1 MSNSAPRSRLRSFV
15 PARLLVSAALSLGAL
30 APSFAALSLVD
41 GRAAL
46 ADEDPRVTA
55 RNHYQA
61 GQKAYAAGDYRL
73 AIREFAAAEQLAPSG
88 FNDYNLGLCYDK
100 LGEADPAVRYYRSY
114 LDRVKDAKNRSAVEA
129 SISRLEAALASAQNK
144 EQQRLEAERRAEEQR
159 QAEAARRAEEERL
172 AAEAKAKAEAE
183 AEAKAKA
190 DAEAKARAEAE
201 AAEGTEGGV
210 PGGVPG
216 GMPGGVEGGVV
227 GGAATGGGSDSS
239 SPGASSSAST
249 GNPQLDRVSAIDVAA
264 IRTQRL
270 AQLGGVGGQGQPGA
284 AGQPGTAGAAGNGA
298 AAQGQADS
306 GRSKGSDPVYKKW
319 WFWAIV
325 GVGAIVIV
333 SAATD
338 EEDAQPGRRSFLLDE
353 VGGGGRGGA
362 TLLRW

>member
-172 AAEAKAKAEAE
+172 AAEAD

-190 DAEAKARAEAE
+190 DAEAKAKAEAE
-201 AAEGTEGGV
+201 AEGGEGGV
-210 PGGVPG
+210 PGDVPG
-216 GMPGGVEGGVV
+216 GVPGGVEGGVV

-239 SPGASSSAST
+239 SPGANSSAST

-298 AAQGQADS
+298 VAQGQADS

-338 EEDAQPGRRSFLLDE
+338 EEDAQPGRRALLLDE